1 MKDRKNYLAARRN
14 IFRRNLL
21 GCYLEE
27 ECSNCG
33 KQTIFMFHR
42 YDASGCLSCD
52 EWLDAACG
60 DPECPYCGN
69 RPATPCEAFYL
80 ADTEAGSAGA
90 RKEWRRKNY
99 QHKTDGAKKHDNK
112 RKSKNFIK

>member
-1 MKDRKNYLAARRN
+1 M
-14 IFRRNLL
+14 
-21 GCYLEE
+21 EE

-42 YDASGCLSCD
+42 YDASGCLSCN

-69 RPATPCEAFYL
+69 RPATPCEALCL

-90 RKEWRRKNY
+90 RKEQMILKCWKNLAEIF
-99 QHKTDGAKKHDNK
+99 HKKAYIDKDRA
-112 RKSKNFIK
+112 R